1 MDLTEG
7 NQPKTMEN
15 LGSQPQKKEVI
26 EPGKLRV
33 IKRNGSVVNFDSSK
47 IDVAITKAFLAVH
60 TSAAAASSSVQQ
72 KVKEL
77 SKSVYETFSNRMP
90 SGGTI
95 HIEEIQDQVELA
107 LMRTE
112 ELKVARAYVLY
123 RAERTK
129 LREEESPLLSKNES
143 EPSESCLLYTSPS
156 PRDGLLSRMPSSA

>member
-112 ELKVARAYVLY
+112 ELKVARA
-123 RAERTK
+123 
-129 LREEESPLLSKNES
+129 
-143 EPSESCLLYTSPS
+143 
-156 PRDGLLSRMPSSA
+156 